1 MHILIINSSPRT
13 PSLSNTTMII
23 NAFKKGVIKAGA
35 TVETYNLANKKSWN
49 DIKNAF
55 TNNVN
60 IVFALPLYIETLPGI
75 MIEFLEKLTLHINQN
90 ENTSIQRQVSFILQ
104 SAFPEACQR
113 RCCEEYLKILPE
125 QLNSKFAGILS
136 HGDTFN
142 LSFVEST
149 KLNTLASYELMGNL
163 FVKNNGNFFFDES
176 LSFTGPEYFSEDE
189 AKKYNRLLKFFCQH
203 IAESKGCTKSLTDAP
218 YEIKL

>member
-13 PSLSNTTMII
+13 PSLSNTTTII
-23 NAFKKGVIKAGA
+23 EAFKKGIVNVGG
-35 TVETYNLANKKSWN
+35 TVETYNLANKKNWN
-49 DIKNAF
+49 NIKNAF
-55 TNNVN
+55 VNNEN

-75 MIEFLEKLTLHINQN
+75 MMEFLEELSLYVEKLDIPAPN
-90 ENTSIQRQVSFILQ
+90 RQISFVLQ

-113 RCCEEYLKILPE
+113 RCCEQYLKLIPGF
-125 QLNSKFAGILS
+125 LNSNFAGILS

-149 KLNTLASYELMGNL
+149 KLDTLASYELMGQK
-163 FVKNNGNFFFDES
+163 FIENNGTFFFSECIE
-176 LSFTGPEYFSEDE
+176 FTGPEYFSEGE

-203 IAESKGCTKSLTDAP
+203 IAEGKGCTARLTDAP
-218 YEIKL
+218 YEIK

>member
-23 NAFKKGVIKAGA
+23 NAFEKGVVKAGA
-35 TVETYNLANKKSWN
+35 TVETYNLANKKQWE
-49 DIKNAF
+49 DIKKSFISNE
-55 TNNVN
+55 N

-75 MIEFLEKLTLHINQN
+75 MLEFLEELAIYLKKVTNAISINRK
-90 ENTSIQRQVSFILQ
+90 ISFILQ

-113 RCCEEYLKILPE
+113 RCCENYLKTIPKF
-125 QLNSKFAGILS
+125 LNSSFTGILS

-149 KLNTLASYELMGNL
+149 KMNTLASYELMGQK
-163 FVKNNGNFFFDES
+163 FIENNATFFFKECLD
-176 LSFTGPEYFSEDE
+176 FTGAEYFSEAE

-203 IAESKGCTKSLTDAP
+203 IAEGKGCTGRLTDAP
-218 YEIKL
+218 YEIK